1 MTKESMDQIN
11 VSLTNKLCTLNHR
24 IKNKKG
30 HRFLYGDFDRLVEDM
45 KQVVPLQQET
55 LDAIESCVI
64 SLISEANIYQC
75 YQLWAIRCNQCA
87 SILVEFLP
95 HNKVI
100 KADIEKQQ
108 DTFADRFI
116 WSFVL
121 FPTFKDYCERLQM
134 RPERACRVATL
145 CFEHSDSGRRPHDM
159 RDEDVFYSLF
169 KCGHNLAEDYINTTN
184 NYKAFEEWFKVLDPL
199 HLEQIL
205 EMIEDCGRED
215 DRVYGMIEDTLLKQ
229 LELLGKWLEGDT
241 LSFIDFWKSKRIID
255 LLELVEDD
263 VFFSVLQTLAKVESN
278 AEVRSVIEF
287 YTNDEEAHICEF
299 AKQLLGDYNKRADQ
313 LAKTRYYVA
322 LDGDEISGVYSE
334 EKDCQG
340 EDYLV
345 IDAPDNVLS
354 LPTQYKG
361 ILIRGVKD
369 FSCMSGGHG
378 EFPLLKG
385 LIVPESYYYIGKKN
399 FSQHPNLE
407 LVYLPKNVRLRRFSF
422 AYCVQLKR
430 VFIGSPNDTRKW
442 SQISMPPDSIYEGDL
457 PFENHGIFE
466 RCHPDLHFFI
476 LEDSF

>member
-30 HRFLYGDFDRLVEDM
+30 HRFLYGDFDRLVEDI
-45 KQVVPLQQET
+45 KQVAPLQQDT

-95 HNKVI
+95 YNKVL

-121 FPTFKDYCERLQM
+121 FPTFKKYCERLSM

-169 KCGHNLAEDYINTTN
+169 KCGCNLAEGYINKTN

-215 DRVYGMIEDTLLKQ
+215 DRVYGMIEETLLKQ

-241 LSFIDFWKSKRIID
+241 SSFIDFWKSKGVID

-322 LDGDEISGVYSE
+322 LDGDEISGIYCNE
-334 EKDCQG
+334 DDCRRKRF
-340 EDYLV
+340 V
-345 IDAPDNVLS
+345 VLQAENDVLT
-354 LPTQYKG
+354 LPTHIQG
-361 ILIRGVKD
+361 RMIVGVKD
-369 FSCMSGGHG
+369 FWCMGGQQSKT
-378 EFPLLKG
+378 PSIRG
-385 LIVPESYYYIGKKN
+385 LIVPESYRYIGQKN
-399 FSQHPNLE
+399 FSQYKSLE
-407 LVYLPKNVRLRRFSF
+407 FVYLPHSVRLRSFAF
-422 AYCVQLKR
+422 AYCTNLKK
-430 VFIGSPNDTRKW
+430 VFVGSPDDTRQW
-442 SQISMPPDSIYEGDL
+442 RQTSMTQDSIYKGEGL
-457 PFENHGIFE
+457 GGYPPHGLFE

-476 LEDSF
+476 